1 MTDEQA
7 EPLAIEAPKPPSG
20 FRVGEPDSSGTTL
33 TISEA
38 SRRTGVSVSTIRR
51 RLKAGAIPGAY
62 KTDGPDG
69 EEWRIPVASL
79 DGLASESSKRTT
91 SDDPEEV
98 EELRRQVSDL
108 RTRAEVAEALL
119 DSERR
124 GRDELAKTVEVLR
137 SRRSIRRYLQA
148 RLRTYKLTRSL
159 RPRSVNRKSPPIDLE
174 CSELVPVKVRPLNRP
189 VDVGSVK
196 TRRKRPRRF
205 RSKRRSRTG

>member
-1 MTDEQA
+1 MSDEQA

-79 DGLASESSKRTT
+79 DGIASESSKRTT

-137 SRRSIRRYLQA
+137 ESIEALNKALPPAPTTITQA
-148 RLRTYKLTRSL
+148 VEQAFTTPTEVGGGKGDSSIEQALTD
-159 RPRSVNRKSPPIDLE
+159 PR
-174 CSELVPVKVRPLNRP
+174 
-189 VDVGSVK
+189 GWFA
-196 TRRKRPRRF
+196 RRKARKTA
-205 RSKRRSRTG
+205 S

>member
-38 SRRTGVSVSTIRR
+38 SRRSGVSVSTIRR

-124 GRDELAKTVEVLR
+124 GRDELAKTVDVLR
-137 SRRSIRRYLQA
+137 ESIEALNKALPPGPTPYLQTHSFPTPTIGEPQESSD
-148 RLRTYKLTRSL
+148 RLGMFGTGPGQGPAPK
-159 RPRSVNRKSPPIDLE
+159 P
-174 CSELVPVKVRPLNRP
+174 
-189 VDVGSVK
+189 
-196 TRRKRPRRF
+196 PRRRWF
-205 RSKRRSRTG
+205 RKDSSKTTP